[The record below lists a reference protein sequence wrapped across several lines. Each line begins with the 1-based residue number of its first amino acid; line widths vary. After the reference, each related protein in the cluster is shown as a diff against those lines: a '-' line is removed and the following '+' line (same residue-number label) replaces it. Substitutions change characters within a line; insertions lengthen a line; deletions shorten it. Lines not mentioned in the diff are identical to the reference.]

1 MYIATKSWQ
10 FHRDG
15 STNQI
20 TNSVIS
26 TSSKGGFLSSLYTR
40 LKVNLKL
47 KLKQEKIVIKLQ
59 GREDA
64 SLCACDGSTLTNAE
78 LQGKWN
84 QS

>member
-1 MYIATKSWQ
+1 MGMVRDVGGQ

-26 TSSKGGFLSSLYTR
+26 ISSKGGFLFSLYTR

-47 KLKQEKIVIKLQ
+47 KLKQEKIVI
-59 GREDA
+59 
-64 SLCACDGSTLTNAE
+64 
-78 LQGKWN
+78 
-84 QS
+84 